1 MLLAGFAIWAIGL
14 VLRVRELRTDV
25 EMRVGWL
32 RRLQAAQ
39 VALEDPAQRARS
51 EDELREMLVEMAS
64 ARAADEQ
71 LSESASKLEA
81 QLGLDPTAAAT
92 QARRAAIDEVIRAVR
107 RQTAGISERLGKEWD
122 SLHLLVGVSLAF
134 GALLLGLVVYLR
146 SVLLAREQTA
156 RALVEARL
164 RHADRVIAIGTLAAG
179 AAHEINNPLALLK
192 LNLSLLERR
201 LPQDSTLEL
210 AGMLDEAKDA
220 VDRVAQTVDDLRSFA
235 RRDDEELTDV
245 DLADVVRQAVRLF
258 TPSAAKRTHIEANVA
273 EVPRVRAS
281 QRRLLQVL
289 LNLLANANHALS
301 KKPDAA
307 RALTVT
313 VDATDDGKVRAII
326 DDSGPGISDEVLAS
340 LGAAFVTTKPVGEG
354 TGLGLYVSR
363 GIVSAA
369 GGTLSLSRRPEGGT
383 RAIVELPA
391 SNLASSSRL
400 RRPIEAARAAD
411 DPAREE
417 PRELPPGLRVVVIDD
432 EATLRGVLTRILDR
446 HQVTAFGEGAP
457 AVKHLLAEDVDL
469 VLCDVSM
476 PGMDGVEVFGA
487 VTSVRPELAAR
498 FVFMTGGAL
507 TDRGEQFIQEREGA
521 LLAKPFGRAAVLRT
535 LALCFAR
542 ARVTSSTPPRR
553 RESGSA

>member
-39 VALEDPAQRARS
+39 VALEDPAQQARS
-51 EDELREMLVEMAS
+51 ENELREMLVEMAA
-64 ARAADEQ
+64 ARTQDEQ
-71 LSESASKLEA
+71 LAESANKLEA
-81 QLGLDPTAAAT
+81 RLAEPASAQSAPT
-92 QARRAAIDEVIRAVR
+92 RRAAIDEVIRSVR

-134 GALLLGLVVYLR
+134 GALLLGLVVHLR

-220 VDRVAQTVDDLRSFA
+220 VDRVAHTVDDLRSFA

-245 DLADVVRQAVRLF
+245 DVSDVVRQAMRLF
-258 TPSAAKRTHIEANVA
+258 TPSAATRTHIETNVA

-301 KKPDAA
+301 QRPDAA
-307 RALTVT
+307 RALTIT
-313 VDATDDGKVRAII
+313 VEATDDGRVRVII
-326 DDSGPGISDEVLAS
+326 DDSGPGISDDVLAT

-363 GIVSAA
+363 GIISAA
-369 GGTLSLSRRPEGGT
+369 GGTLSLLRRAEGGT
-383 RAIVELPA
+383 RALIELPV
-391 SNLASSSRL
+391 SSLASSSRL
-400 RRPIEAARAAD
+400 RAPLEQARAD
-411 DPAREE
+411 DDLVSEA
-417 PRELPPGLRVVVIDD
+417 PRELPPGLRVVVVDD

-446 HQVTAFGEGAP
+446 HQVTAFGEGEP
-457 AVKHLLAEDVDL
+457 AVKHLLTEDVDL

-476 PGMDGVEVFGA
+476 PGMDGVEVFRA
-487 VTSVRPELAAR
+487 VTSARPELAQR

-507 TDRGEQFIQEREGA
+507 TDRGERFIQEHEGA
-521 LLAKPFGRAAVLRT
+521 LLAKPFGRVAVLRA

-542 ARVTSSTPPRR
+542 SREGATPSRPRAA
-553 RESGSA
+553 GSA